1 MEASYSRRT
10 MRAGR
15 NPYPIPSRGFFLF
28 MVIFGG
34 AEGLGINLL
43 HAPFWTFYV
52 APFLMAPF
60 LVWELLRL
68 DAEHRRNEKAKS
80 AGPSRP
86 RESSQRVA

>member
-1 MEASYSRRT
+1 

-28 MVIFGG
+28 LALFGG
-34 AEGLGINLL
+34 AEGQGINLL

-68 DAEHRRNEKAKS
+68 DAEYCRNEKAKS
-80 AGPSRP
+80 AGASGLANR
-86 RESSQRVA
+86 RNASHKLASWERCG